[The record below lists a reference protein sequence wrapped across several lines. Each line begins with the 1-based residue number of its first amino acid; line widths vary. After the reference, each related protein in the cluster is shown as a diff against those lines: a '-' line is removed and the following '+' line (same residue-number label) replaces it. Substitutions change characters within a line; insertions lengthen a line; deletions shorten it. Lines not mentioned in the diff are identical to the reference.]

1 MPSKARHVCERR
13 RDGEAAVSREN
24 EAGGLLQHPR
34 AIVLRMLRMNYYE
47 ILGVPREASDEDIK
61 KAYRKLVFE
70 HHPDRNPHRKDADER
85 IREINVAYEIVGDP
99 EKRKT
104 YDRLSWG
111 AEPRPETVDPSI
123 ILDEMERK
131 LFDEGR
137 KELFAILMKDMKRV
151 KAELAV
157 IREQAVAEQGYDSF
171 LESIVTARASEI
183 MSDFVTDEME
193 GRKQRLVEVA
203 VEMMVSQGVTKR
215 DDEGGIRALRNRLE
229 TAFRNGRVHGIAS
242 ALELFY
248 ERR

>member
-1 MPSKARHVCERR
+1 MA
-13 RDGEAAVSREN
+13 
-24 EAGGLLQHPR
+24 
-34 AIVLRMLRMNYYE
+34 RMNYYE
-47 ILGVPREASDEDIK
+47 VLGVPREASDEDIK

-70 HHPDRNPHRKDADER
+70 HHPDRNPHRTDADER

-111 AEPRPETVDPSI
+111 DEPRAAAVDPGVV
-123 ILDEMERK
+123 LDEMERK

-137 KELFAILMKDMKRV
+137 KELFALLMKDVKRV
-151 KAELAV
+151 KAELAF
-157 IREQAVAEQGYDSF
+157 IQEQAVAEQGYDSF
-171 LESIVTARASEI
+171 LESVVTARASEI
-183 MSDFVTDEME
+183 VGDFVTEEMD

-215 DDEGGIRALRNRLE
+215 GDESGIRALRNRLE
-229 TAFRNGRVHGIAS
+229 TAFRNGRLHGIVS

>member
-1 MPSKARHVCERR
+1 M
-13 RDGEAAVSREN
+13 
-24 EAGGLLQHPR
+24 QHPH
-34 AIVLRMLRMNYYE
+34 AIVLRMPRMNYYE
-47 ILGVPREASDEDIK
+47 VLGVSHEASDEDIK

-70 HHPDRNPHRKDADER
+70 HHPDRNPHKKDADER

-99 EKRKT
+99 DKRKS

-111 AEPRPETVDPSI
+111 DEPRAEKIDPGI

-137 KELFAILMKDMKRV
+137 KELFAILMKDVKRV
-151 KAELAV
+151 KAELTLV
-157 IREQAVAEQGYDSF
+157 RERVVAEQGYDSF
-171 LESIVTARASEI
+171 LEHVVAARASAI
-183 MSDFVTDEME
+183 MDDFVTEEMD

-203 VEMMVSQGVTKR
+203 AEMMVSQGVTKR
-215 DDEGGIRALRNRLE
+215 GDESGIRALRNRLE

>member
-1 MPSKARHVCERR
+1 MRPH
-13 RDGEAAVSREN
+13 
-24 EAGGLLQHPR
+24 
-34 AIVLRMLRMNYYE
+34 AIVLRMVRMNYYDV
-47 ILGVPREASDEDIK
+47 LGVSREASDEDIK

-70 HHPDRNPHRKDADER
+70 HHPDRNPHKKDADER

-99 EKRKT
+99 ERRRS

-111 AEPRPETVDPSI
+111 DEPLADKSDPAV

-137 KELFAILMKDMKRV
+137 KELFATLMKDVKRV

-157 IREQAVAEQGYDSF
+157 IREQVVGEQGYDSF
-171 LESIVTARASEI
+171 LEPVVAARASEI
-183 MSDFVTDEME
+183 MGDFVTEEMD

-215 DDEGGIRALRNRLE
+215 GDKGGIRALRNRLE
-229 TAFRNGRVHGIAS
+229 TAFRNGRVHGITS

>member
-1 MPSKARHVCERR
+1 
-13 RDGEAAVSREN
+13 
-24 EAGGLLQHPR
+24 
-34 AIVLRMLRMNYYE
+34 MNYYE
-47 ILGVPREASDEDIK
+47 VLGVSREASDEDIK

-70 HHPDRNPHRKDADER
+70 HHPDRNPHKKDADER

-99 EKRKT
+99 EKRRS

-111 AEPRPETVDPSI
+111 NEPRADTIDPGVV
-123 ILDEMERK
+123 LDEMERK

-137 KELFAILMKDMKRV
+137 KELFAILMKDVKRV
-151 KAELAV
+151 KAELT
-157 IREQAVAEQGYDSF
+157 ILRERIVAEQGYDSF
-171 LESIVTARASEI
+171 LESVVTARASQI
-183 MSDFVTDEME
+183 MGDFVTEEMD

-215 DDEGGIRALRNRLE
+215 GDEGGIRALRTHFE
-229 TAFRNGRVHGIAS
+229 TAFCNGRLHGITS

>member
-1 MPSKARHVCERR
+1 VKRATLH
-13 RDGEAAVSREN
+13 
-24 EAGGLLQHPR
+24 
-34 AIVLRMLRMNYYE
+34 AIVLRMARMNYYE
-47 ILGVPREASDEDIK
+47 VLGVPREASDEDIK

-70 HHPDRNPHRKDADER
+70 HHPDRNPHRTDADER

-111 AEPRPETVDPSI
+111 DEPRAAAVDPGVV
-123 ILDEMERK
+123 LDEMERK

-137 KELFAILMKDMKRV
+137 KELFALLMKDVKRV
-151 KAELAV
+151 KAELAF
-157 IREQAVAEQGYDSF
+157 IQEQAVAEQGYDSF
-171 LESIVTARASEI
+171 LESVVTARASEI
-183 MSDFVTDEME
+183 VGDFVTEEMD

-215 DDEGGIRALRNRLE
+215 GDESGIRALRNRLE
-229 TAFRNGRVHGIAS
+229 TAFRNGRLHGIVS